1 MQGRWGFPWKYGLV
15 LSILLIF
22 TNAEAQN
29 QISPAF
35 VSPIDNRQITQDYA
49 AYGAFKPGHYHTGI
63 DMIQRGVDLYSYTT
77 LIKAARSGVVHK
89 IFGINISGNNLRR
102 WNPSTNTYYW
112 ERAPNPGD
120 NHGLGITII
129 IYHPDLQI
137 YTLYGHLD
145 AVATGINVGQRV
157 TTGQI
162 IGRMGNSYK
171 QYLRYCPSSISCPV
185 PPDAPPGTVISDPN
199 GFPPHLHFEVKDRG
213 VLSAG
218 RFDDCDSGAGCYWGY
233 TPGPD
238 PSTPNKPGHP
248 NWFGYHDPNIFI
260 NFPVQKFA
268 EPLPVEILI
277 SPLNV
282 RYYPST
288 NSDLFIITKIA
299 QRTDGRLPA
308 FVAVRS
314 IGNQW
319 YQIHLPN
326 TQSEGWSAS
335 GWIAGT
341 LGGTTYS
348 RINASLPQVE
358 VIPESA
364 RVRSQAS
371 STSSTLVYVY
381 GSGLHNPQRFVPFD
395 FVPNWYRI
403 YLPEKSS
410 QPDGWLSSSD
420 VRFIGG
426 SGPTPTPTPTG
437 TPTPTRTPTPTPW
450 VTATPT
456 ATPTHTPTPTGMP
469 TPTRTPTPS
478 PGGPPNDYRANATI
492 LSVPSTWTQSTA
504 GATIETGE
512 PAMCASWGATVWFR
526 FTAPASGMI
535 TIDTFGSNYDT
546 VLAVYPLGSNT
557 WIACNDDA
565 GTGLQSQVSFE
576 VSAGLV
582 YEVQV
587 GGYNG
592 QTGNLTLNI
601 SSIAGPTPTPTGTP
615 TPTRTPTPTPR
626 VTATPTATPTHTPT
640 PTGTPTPTS
649 YHIYLPLV
657 LKNYSSE

>member
-185 PPDAPPGTVISDPN
+185 PPDAPPGTVISDPK

-248 NWFGYHDPNIFI
+248 NWFGYHDPDIFI

-358 VIPESA
+358 VIPQSA

-437 TPTPTRTPTPTPW
+437 TPTPTR
-450 VTATPT
+450 
-456 ATPTHTPTPTGMP
+456 
-469 TPTRTPTPS
+469 
-478 PGGPPNDYRANATI
+478 I
-492 LSVPSTWTQSTA
+492 
-504 GATIETGE
+504 
-512 PAMCASWGATVWFR
+512 
-526 FTAPASGMI
+526 
-535 TIDTFGSNYDT
+535 
-546 VLAVYPLGSNT
+546 
-557 WIACNDDA
+557 
-565 GTGLQSQVSFE
+565 
-576 VSAGLV
+576 
-582 YEVQV
+582 
-587 GGYNG
+587 
-592 QTGNLTLNI
+592 
-601 SSIAGPTPTPTGTP
+601 
-615 TPTRTPTPTPR
+615 PTPTPR